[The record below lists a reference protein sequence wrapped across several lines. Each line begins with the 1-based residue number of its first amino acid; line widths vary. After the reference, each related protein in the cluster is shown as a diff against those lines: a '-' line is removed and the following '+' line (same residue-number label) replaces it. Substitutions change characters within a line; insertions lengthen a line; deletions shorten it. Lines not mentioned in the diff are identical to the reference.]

1 MITLIISITTIYL
14 ILILSFSY
22 GIKKNKEFKEQKK
35 PAIRSFSII
44 IPFRNEATNLQ
55 ELLNSL
61 LQLNYA
67 KNKFECNFV
76 MMILQILPQKL
87 FTNIFL
93 KLSLATQL

>member
-1 MITLIISITTIYL
+1 MISLIISITTIYL
-14 ILILSFSY
+14 ILMLSFSY

-35 PAIRSFSII
+35 PAIHSFSII

-67 KNKFECNFV
+67 KNKFE
-76 MMILQILPQKL
+76 
-87 FTNIFL
+87 
-93 KLSLATQL
+93 